1 MGLHALLWTLVE
13 RGTLSV
19 TLSLT
24 LAEAVAASRD
34 LEAPLWWAGWIATL
48 PPWEERTPGED

>member
-1 MGLHALLWTLVE
+1 M
-13 RGTLSV
+13 